1 MTKRARSF
9 SLAAEGD
16 PAVKQM
22 YLPNTNVLITQ
33 FLHDAGM
40 GEVTDFMS
48 VGREA
53 GGETEQS
60 SRQLVRVAKAIRTP
74 IPFRMVCRPA
84 FDYAQEP
91 HEIEMGPDGCN
102 ALFHTPNQKFVL
114 KSTHPLHREHCVAL
128 RVKISGRI
136 WVIGVSAPAVVTR
149 IYL

>member
-53 GGETEQS
+53 AGETEQS

-91 HEIEMGPDGCN
+91 HEIEMGPRR
-102 ALFHTPNQKFVL
+102 P
-114 KSTHPLHREHCVAL
+114 
-128 RVKISGRI
+128 
-136 WVIGVSAPAVVTR
+136 
-149 IYL
+149 